1 MSNEYGIKRKKEQE
15 QWLQL
20 KKAIFIGLYLEKCC
34 LVEQDKNLVEGK
46 STGGRADFHK
56 LVNEKILVGG
66 GALPRPLSHPPI
78 RENADYYL
86 DISKKIRYLENEALF
101 FL

>member
-1 MSNEYGIKRKKEQE
+1 MTCVSNEYEIKRKKEQE

-56 LVNEKILVGG
+56 LVNEKIFGWWWG
-66 GALPRPLSHPPI
+66 TTPPPI
-78 RENADYYL
+78 PSPY
-86 DISKKIRYLENEALF
+86 
-101 FL
+101 